1 MRGIDLSKYTI
12 LVVDDDEINRTV
24 IRHMLKGISNSVAM
38 AENGSIAMNYLND
51 HINQEIILLLDINMP
66 VMDGYEVIRRIRD
79 NRNAYSKVRTIV
91 LSANDR
97 SGFIASGLEN
107 EVCAFLQKP
116 IDKEV
121 LIHKIATVSVSNN

>member
-24 IRHMLKGISNSVAM
+24 IRHMLKGVSNSVAM
-38 AENGSIAMNYLND
+38 AENGSVAMKYLND

-79 NRNAYSKVRTIV
+79 NKNAYSKVRTIV
-91 LSANDR
+91 LSANDQ
-97 SGFIASGLEN
+97 SLFVASGLEN
-107 EVCAFLQKP
+107 EVCAYLQKP

-121 LIHKIATVSVSNN
+121 LIHKMAIATVSNN

>member
-1 MRGIDLSKYTI
+1 MRGIDLSNYTI

-24 IRHMLKGISNSVAM
+24 IRHMLKGLSSSVAM
-38 AENGSIAMNYLND
+38 AENGSLAMKYLND

-79 NRNAYSKVRTIV
+79 NKNTYPKVKTIV
-91 LSANDR
+91 LSANDQ
-97 SGFIASGLEN
+97 SGFVASGLGN
-107 EVCAFLQKP
+107 EVCAYLQKP

-121 LIHKIATVSVSNN
+121 LINKIAMASVSNN